1 MATRSASL
9 TEEKSIFAI
18 VIDLLKNTKFGD
30 DVQDP
35 ARFQMKPKIL
45 TALIRNLVMLLENG
59 LSLPKALATL
69 AEEPSLKKYGWM
81 LKRIRRDLEKGSTFS
96 SALRAFPRTF
106 NDIIIGQI
114 EVGEKSGGM
123 VNTLRRI
130 SSQFERSGDVRK
142 KIMKRLSYP
151 AMIMMAGAGLVV
163 FMMTVVVPE
172 FESVFA
178 ESGADLPWITQFV
191 SNSSKFTFNWGW
203 LVIVGIIGSFV
214 LYRQLRKRPA
224 FAEMT
229 DRVSL
234 KLPIIGQWIRDYAVL
249 QFIDTT
255 GVMMEAGFVP
265 VDAIE
270 SSVTSIKNQ
279 AIRKVITDIA
289 GLMRRGERLSTGL
302 ARHAEMFPPTVSQL
316 VVIGE
321 QTGNLSKATNGVRAH
336 LREQLESRIDSAVS
350 LIEPALT
357 LALATLIGC
366 IVMAIY
372 MPMFGMLDA
381 ME

>member
-203 LVIVGIIGSFV
+203 LVIAGIIGSFV

>member
-1 MATRSASL
+1 MATHSASVA
-9 TEEKSIFAI
+9 EDQSIFAI
-18 VIDLLKNTKFGD
+18 VIDRLKNTKFGD

-35 ARFQMKPKIL
+35 ARFQMKAKVL

-81 LKRIRRDLEKGSTFS
+81 LNRIRRDLETGSSFS
-96 SALRAFPRTF
+96 CALKAFPRTF
-106 NDIIIGQI
+106 SDVIIGQI

-123 VNTLRRI
+123 VETLRRI

-178 ESGADLPWITQFV
+178 ESGASLPWITQFV
-191 SNSSKFTFNWGW
+191 SNSSKFTFDWGW
-203 LVIVGIIGSFV
+203 LVVVGIIGF
-214 LYRQLRKRPA
+214 LLLFRQLRKRPG

-229 DRVSL
+229 DRASL
-234 KLPIIGQWIRDYAVL
+234 RIPVLGNWIRDYAVL

-270 SSVTSIKNQ
+270 SSVSSIRNQ
-279 AIRKVITDIA
+279 AVQKVITEIA
-289 GLMRRGERLSTGL
+289 GLIRRGERLSTGL
-302 ARHAEMFPPTVSQL
+302 ARHSEMFPPTVSQL

-357 LALATLIGC
+357 LALAALIGC